1 MGRPERDTVQA
12 AMFDVRVELTDA
24 ELLLRG
30 GLQRRDAIDRAVVVV
45 AVEQEHQRPALH
57 RVVVEGQL
65 EVPDEPLHLLCQRLV
80 AAVVLRGEPA
90 APAIARVVGGR
101 ALKQQPARIALS
113 ACRRAPASCG
123 LENGLRLYVREVDER
138 ALRRGEVLL
147 EGVAEH
153 LQAVMRRSAP

>member
-1 MGRPERDTVQA
+1 
-12 AMFDVRVELTDA
+12 MFDVRVELTDA

-57 RVVVEGQL
+57 RVVEGQL

-90 APAIARVVGGR
+90 APAIASVVGRR
-101 ALKQQPARIALS
+101 ALKQQPARIAWS
-113 ACRRAPASCG
+113 ASAG
-123 LENGLRLYVREVDER
+123 LQVRGDWF
-138 ALRRGEVLL
+138 ALT
-147 EGVAEH
+147 
-153 LQAVMRRSAP
+153 

>member
-1 MGRPERDTVQA
+1 
-12 AMFDVRVELTDA
+12 MFEVRVGLTDA

-90 APAIARVVGGR
+90 APAIARVVGRR
-101 ALKQQPARIALS
+101 ALKQQPARMAWS
-113 ACRRAPASCG
+113 ASAGLQVRGLKRMVCAYVKLTSSRCGEARCCLRA
-123 LENGLRLYVREVDER
+123 
-138 ALRRGEVLL
+138 
-147 EGVAEH
+147 
-153 LQAVMRRSAP
+153 